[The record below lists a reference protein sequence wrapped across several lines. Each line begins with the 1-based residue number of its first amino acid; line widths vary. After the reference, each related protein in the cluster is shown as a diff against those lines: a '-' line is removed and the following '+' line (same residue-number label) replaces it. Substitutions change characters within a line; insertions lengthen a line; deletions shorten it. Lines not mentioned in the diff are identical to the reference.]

1 MEKVKN
7 ALPFVLLVSFLA
19 LSHYKQAQIADSIIL
34 LGLCALC
41 GYSLFL
47 SSKKTPNYIE
57 EFKQNLE
64 KKDKEIKELQTSL
77 GIYNMSQKRKEQVEN
92 IIW

>member
-1 MEKVKN
+1 MESIKK

-19 LSHYKQAQIADSIIL
+19 LSHYKQAQIADSIIIIAL
-34 LGLCALC
+34 ASLCAFSMYLET
-41 GYSLFL
+41 
-47 SSKKTPNYIE
+47 KKTPNYLE
-57 EFKQNLE
+57 QFKKDLE
-64 KKDKEIKELQTSL
+64 TKDKEIKELQTSL

>member
-1 MEKVKN
+1 MKKVKN

-47 SSKKTPNYIE
+47 DSRKTPNYIE